1 MKIDGRQTLS
11 KSKNLILLTTFL
23 TLTAILFPLTS
34 CAKQNIFVPDGFSH
48 DFSQVELNSLASLAR
63 KTAYISTSNELF
75 PYPDSRNLFLSDDDL
90 GIAVRFINNGK
101 DRGCLALYSGLDKKH
116 LKDAVKYCTAHACN
130 DPRYQKITH
139 EEIPHL
145 KINICIFS
153 KWEKMESPYD
163 FILGEESLI
172 VDNPDSPD
180 QDGMRTLLQTAY
192 GTERNFSKDDFLK
205 ALCKKAKLEEDAYKT
220 QSLIFYKSKTLTYYD
235 K

>member
-1 MKIDGRQTLS
+1 MKKDIKRFFSNKTDFFLFASFLAIIILS
-11 KSKNLILLTTFL
+11 FS
-23 TLTAILFPLTS
+23 LTS
-34 CAKQNIFVPDGFSH
+34 CSKKQLFIPDNFSPA
-48 DFSQVELNSLASLAR
+48 FSQMELHSLASLAR
-63 KTAYISTSNELF
+63 KTAYISTSDELF

-101 DRGCLALYSGLDKKH
+101 DRGCLALYSGLDIKN
-116 LKDAVKYCTAHACN
+116 LKDAVKYCTTHACN
-130 DPRYQKITH
+130 DPRYQKITC
-139 EEIPHL
+139 EEIPQL

-163 FILGEESLI
+163 FILEEESLI
-172 VDNPDSPD
+172 VENPDAANEET
-180 QDGMRTLLQTAY
+180 MRTLLQTAY

-220 QSLIFYKSKTLTYYD
+220 KKLIFYKSRTLTYYD

>member
-34 CAKQNIFVPDGFSH
+34 CVKQSIFIPDNFSPA
-48 DFSQVELNSLASLAR
+48 FSQMELHSLASLAR
-63 KTAYISTSNELF
+63 KTAYISTSDELF

-90 GIAVRFINNGK
+90 GVAVRFINNGK

>member
-34 CAKQNIFVPDGFSH
+34 CSKKQLFIPDNFSPA
-48 DFSQVELNSLASLAR
+48 FSQVELNSLASLAR
-63 KTAYISTSNELF
+63 KTAYISTSDELF
-75 PYPDSRNLFLSDDDL
+75 PYPDSRNLFLSDNDL
-90 GIAVRFINNGK
+90 GIAVRFIGDGK